1 MAGEQVNRDWSVS
14 ETLNTSIPASAL
26 ENSSTDLII
35 VGIVL
40 PGVPMLLLIVM
51 IVVHLALRCTATQKT
66 EKEAKD
72 SSANQSVTVDMTA
85 SHHASSNSAV

>member
-1 MAGEQVNRDWSVS
+1 MNKSIAIGVYVS

-51 IVVHLALRCTATQKT
+51 IVVHLALRCTGTQKT

-72 SSANQSVTVDMTA
+72 SSANQSVTVDMPT